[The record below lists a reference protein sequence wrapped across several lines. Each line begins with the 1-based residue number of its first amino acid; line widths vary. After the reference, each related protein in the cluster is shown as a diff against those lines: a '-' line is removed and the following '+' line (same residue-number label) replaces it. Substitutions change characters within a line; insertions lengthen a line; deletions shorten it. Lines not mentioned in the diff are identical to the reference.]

1 MAYSIILENTVT
13 KSTIAQNVVDIS
25 THNGIWEFSLNT
37 LNLDDGEYTL
47 TLVEYEDGLE
57 ITDEEL
63 FNLLDGDNIPI
74 FIKNKDKDI
83 LNNEQALINGSKNK
97 INILYSDILRVGEYT
112 NAEEK
117 TYKNKREIKQYNG

>member
-25 THNGIWEFSLNT
+25 TNNGIWEFNLNT

-83 LNNEQALINGSKNK
+83 LNDEQALINGSKNK